1 MGGGLCFGSQ
11 SVMVGK
17 AQQADLTE
25 GKAWWWLVYVVQNQK
40 PERLGRNRKK
50 YQLQRLAPT
59 FPISTSLAQAPK
71 VPQTTK

>member
-17 AQQADLTE
+17 AQQADLTA
-25 GKAWWWLVYVVQNQK
+25 GKTWQWLNVVRNQK
-40 PERLGRNRKK
+40 PERQGRNRKK

-71 VPQTTK
+71 APQTTK